1 MRIALGL
8 ALDTALIC
16 MFAAIGRR
24 SHAESGALLSIVTTA
39 WPFLAGMAVGWLVW
53 VSAVRRAPLR
63 VREGIPVWLA
73 TVAIGMVLRHLT
85 DAGTAVSFIVVAT
98 VFLGAALLGWRA
110 VAELIT
116 NRRRAPDGQPTSRR
130 A

>member
-53 VSAVRRAPLR
+53 VSVAGSAPLR
-63 VREGIPVWLA
+63 VPDGIPVWLA
-73 TVAIGMVLRHLT
+73 TVAIGMVLRQVTH
-85 DAGTAVSFIVVAT
+85 AGTAVSFIVVAT
-98 VFLGAALLGWRA
+98 LFLGAALLGWRA

-116 NRRRAPDGQPTSRR
+116 HRRRAPDGQPTSRR

>member
-53 VSAVRRAPLR
+53 VSVAGSAPLR
-63 VREGIPVWLA
+63 VPDGIPVWLA
-73 TVAIGMVLRHLT
+73 TVAIGMVLRQVTH
-85 DAGTAVSFIVVAT
+85 AGTAVSFIVVAT
-98 VFLGAALLGWRA
+98 LFLGAALLGWRA
-110 VAELIT
+110 VAELVT
-116 NRRRAPDGQPTSRR
+116 NRRRAPDVQPTSRHP
-130 A
+130 